1 MKTLDERFN
10 GLRWRLAAMRRLWSS
25 GARPEMPFIAPVPR
39 PPRPQRPQPAKGQQP
54 EERVHSG
61 LGKIDLPVAKGR
73 SPDAEEIEQV
83 PIEVDAETLFVA
95 GWATFDDGPCAR
107 VELWLG
113 ETPLGR
119 ARVGVPRPD
128 VATVIDDPNAG
139 FAGFELTVTTA
150 ALLEAGGGAAELR
163 AVSTGPSGQTHE
175 LPRLPIV
182 LSPPVEELEEPPPP
196 APTVIPAPLP
206 TDRGLRTL
214 VFTHQLTLGGA
225 QLYLMDLLRS
235 LRDLNA
241 IEPVVVCAI
250 DGPLRLELEELG
262 IPVHLAELLPTGAQ
276 SSRQGRTEEFLA
288 WCRPFGFDLVLINT
302 ATSVTVF
309 GGEVAAEL
317 GIPAVWTI
325 HESFE
330 PALLWADLSAEGR
343 GAAEAVV
350 SGAALAI
357 FEATA
362 TQRIYEPLVDPSRCR
377 TLPYG
382 LDMRP
387 IDALRA
393 DFDPGAARR
402 EAGIREDVKL
412 VVCVGTVEP
421 RKGQIPLA
429 EAFGLIAESHPDS
442 HLAFVGGREGDPNTV
457 ALEDCIALSSRADQ
471 MEVIPIT
478 PDVASWYGMA
488 DLFVC
493 ASDIESLPRTVLEA
507 MAWETPVLAT
517 SVFGLP
523 ELLDDGATGW
533 LCEPRDVVALADG
546 LDRALATPPAELAR
560 ISAAARE
567 LVVAR
572 HDLDTYG
579 RRVSDL
585 MRGTV
590 GDRGTS

>member
-1 MKTLDERFN
+1 
-10 GLRWRLAAMRRLWSS
+10 MRRLWSP

-39 PPRPQRPQPAKGQQP
+39 PPAPQHSSAEDGG
-54 EERVHSG
+54 ERLNSG
-61 LGKIDLPVAKGR
+61 LGKIDLPTAAKDGTGAD
-73 SPDAEEIEQV
+73 PETAAKKV
-83 PIEVDAETLFVA
+83 VEVDTELLLVA

-107 VELWLG
+107 VEVWLG
-113 ETPLGR
+113 ETALGR

-128 VATVIDDPNAG
+128 VATVIGDPWAE
-139 FAGFELTVTTA
+139 FSGFELTVATA
-150 ALLEAGGGAAELR
+150 PLLESSGGAAELR

-175 LPRLPIV
+175 LEPLPIV
-182 LSPPVEELEEPPPP
+182 LSAPAPELEAAAPA
-196 APTVIPAPLP
+196 APTVTPAPLP
-206 TDRGLRTL
+206 EDRGLRTL

-235 LRDLNA
+235 LRGLGA

-250 DGPLRLELEELG
+250 DGPLRPELEALG
-262 IPVHLAELLPTGAQ
+262 IPVHLTELLPTGKH
-276 SSRQGRTEEFLA
+276 SSRAGRIEEFLA

-302 ATSVTVF
+302 ATSVTVS
-309 GGEVAAEL
+309 GGEVAAQL

-330 PALLWADLSAEGR
+330 PALLWADLSPEGR
-343 GAAEAVV
+343 ANAEATV

-362 TQRIYEPLVDPSRCR
+362 TQRIYEPLVDSSRCR

-382 LDMRP
+382 LDITP

-393 DFDPGAARR
+393 GFDRGAARR
-402 EAGIREDVKL
+402 QAGIPAEVEL

-421 RKGQIPLA
+421 RKGQVPLA
-429 EAFGLIAESHPDS
+429 EAFDLIAERHP
-442 HLAFVGGREGDPNTV
+442 HARLAFVGGREEDPNTV
-457 ALEDCIALSSRADQ
+457 ALEDCVAIATRGEQ

-488 DLFVC
+488 DLLVC
-493 ASDIESLPRTVLEA
+493 SSDVESLPRTVLEA

-523 ELLDDGATGW
+523 ELLDDGETGW
-533 LCEPRDVVALADG
+533 LCEPRDVGALADG
-546 LDRALATPPAELAR
+546 LDRALSTPAAERAR
-560 ISAAARE
+560 IAKGARE
-567 LVVAR
+567 LVARR
-572 HDLDTYG
+572 HDLEDYG
-579 RRVSDL
+579 RQ
-585 MRGTV
+585 V
-590 GDRGTS
+590 GDLLRRAVEDRAAV